1 MVQQAYLLL
10 SSLRIQPQLILN
22 VIFHQDLETTRTITA
37 PRRFLP
43 NILLILS
50 LSVLLCAEGYFG
62 FKLHALSEQQERI
75 KHDYSD
81 INNIT
86 YGLFSVQ
93 QWKDNVADIVRHQ
106 VRGLKM
112 TKKQKKI
119 LQTEVEQVLLALID
133 KAEALVNKP
142 KKTISGKIQKFAIKN
157 FVNSDSI
164 RAQVPT
170 FAKKIMAEIDN
181 PKNKKQ
187 LGKMALGEFNELAKE
202 ESLDTAF
209 RAKSTELKQMYTRY
223 QVTSTPDLNKKLS
236 GTLSSIKK
244 QTYAYSFAMLG
255 CVVIVLGFWWVLRK
269 RRDLHTALFIM
280 SLLFAFILLAV
291 GLTASMIEVDARIRS
306 LDFVLL
312 GEHVVFNDQVLFFQ
326 SKSIMDVV
334 RVLLSQSGIDSVL
347 VGVLILAFSILFPVV
362 KLSSTGIHL
371 LGGKRWAENRLV
383 KYFAFQ
389 SGKWSMAD
397 VIVIAI
403 LMAYI
408 GLNGLLEGQLQA
420 LNINNDSL
428 TILTTNNTAL
438 QPGYII
444 FIAFVLYGLIL
455 STILKSI
462 TPHDTH

>member
-1 MVQQAYLLL
+1 
-10 SSLRIQPQLILN
+10 
-22 VIFHQDLETTRTITA
+22 LETQEKHTKEQKS
-37 PRRFLP
+37 FLP
-43 NILLILS
+43 KLLLILA
-50 LSVLLCAEGYFG
+50 LALLLGAEGYFG
-62 FKLHALSEQQERI
+62 FRLHQLSDQQEQI
-75 KHDYSD
+75 KEDYSN

-93 QWKDNVADIVRHQ
+93 QWKDNVSKIVHHQ
-106 VRGLKM
+106 VGNLKM
-112 TKKQKKI
+112 TKKQKKV
-119 LQTEVEQVLLALID
+119 LQTEVEQVLLALIN

-142 KKTISGKIQKFAIKN
+142 KKTLSGKIQKFAIKN

-164 RAQVPT
+164 KAQVPG
-170 FAKKIMAEIDN
+170 FAKKIIAEVDN

-187 LGKMALGEFNELAKE
+187 LSKMAIGEFNEIANE
-202 ESLDTAF
+202 EKKDSAF
-209 RAKSTELKQMYTRY
+209 VANAAAIKTMYRKY
-223 QVTSTPDLNKKLS
+223 QVSSTDVLNKKLVAS
-236 GTLSSIKK
+236 LAEIREK
-244 QTYAYSFAMLG
+244 TYGYSFSMLA
-255 CVVIVLGFWWVLRK
+255 CVVVVLGFWWGLRK
-269 RRDLHTALFIM
+269 RRDLHVTLFVM
-280 SLLFAFILLAV
+280 SLFFAFILLAV

-312 GEHVVFNDQVLFFQ
+312 GEHVMFKDQVLFFQ

-334 RVLLSQSGIDSVL
+334 RVLISQPGIDSIL
-347 VGVLILAFSILFPVV
+347 VGVLILVFSILFPVV

-371 LGGKRWAENRLV
+371 LGNKRLAENGII

-420 LNINNDSL
+420 LNIKNDSL

-444 FIAFVLYGLIL
+444 FISFVLYGLIL
-455 STILKSI
+455 STILKFI
-462 TPHDTH
+462 TPHDAH

>member
-1 MVQQAYLLL
+1 LSRGNTKPIILQTQQIPMEKKKSFFPKLM
-10 SSLRIQPQLILN
+10 
-22 VIFHQDLETTRTITA
+22 
-37 PRRFLP
+37 
-43 NILLILS
+43 LILS
-50 LSVLLCAEGYFG
+50 LAVLLGVEGYFG
-62 FKLHALSEQQERI
+62 FRLHELSNQQEQI
-75 KHDYSD
+75 KEDYAD

-86 YGLFSVQ
+86 FGLFSVQ
-93 QWKDNVADIVRHQ
+93 QWKDNVARIVNHQ

-112 TKKQKKI
+112 TKKQKKV
-119 LQTEVEQVLLALID
+119 LQQEVEGVILALID

-164 RAQVPT
+164 RAQVPV
-170 FAKKIMAEIDN
+170 FARKIIAEVDD
-181 PKNKKQ
+181 PKNKRQ
-187 LGKMALGEFNELAKE
+187 LSKMAIGEFNALAKE
-202 ESLDTAF
+202 EMKDSAF
-209 RAKSTELKQMYTRY
+209 VAKQAEVETMYKKYKVSSTDE
-223 QVTSTPDLNKKLS
+223 LNKKMVA
-236 GTLSSIKK
+236 TLSIIRDK
-244 QTYAYSFAMLG
+244 TYQFSFVMLG
-255 CVVIVLGFWWVLRK
+255 CVAVVLAFWWGLRK
-269 RRDLHTALFIM
+269 RRDLHVTLFVM
-280 SLLFAFILLAV
+280 SLFFAFILLAV

-312 GEHVVFNDQVLFFQ
+312 GEHVEFQDQVLFFQ

-334 RVLLSQSGIDSVL
+334 MVLIGQSGIDSVM
-347 VGVLILAFSILFPVV
+347 VGVLILVFSILFPVV

-371 LGGKRWAENRLV
+371 LGNKKLAENKII

-420 LNINNDSL
+420 LNIKNDSL

-438 QPGYII
+438 QPGFII
-444 FIAFVLYGLIL
+444 FISFVLYGLIL
-455 STILKSI
+455 STILKFI
-462 TPHDTH
+462 TPHDAH

>member
-1 MVQQAYLLL
+1 M
-10 SSLRIQPQLILN
+10 
-22 VIFHQDLETTRTITA
+22 ETQEKHTKERKS
-37 PRRFLP
+37 FLP
-43 NILLILS
+43 KLLLILA
-50 LSVLLCAEGYFG
+50 LALLLGAEGYFG
-62 FKLHALSEQQERI
+62 FRLHQLSDQQEQI
-75 KHDYSD
+75 KKDYSG

-93 QWKDNVADIVRHQ
+93 QWKDNVSKIVHHQ
-106 VRGLKM
+106 VGNLKM
-112 TKKQKKI
+112 TKKQKKV
-119 LQTEVEQVLLALID
+119 LQTEVEQVLLALIN

-142 KKTISGKIQKFAIKN
+142 KKTLSGKIQKFAIKN

-164 RAQVPT
+164 KAQVPG
-170 FAKKIMAEIDN
+170 FAKKIIAEVDN

-187 LGKMALGEFNELAKE
+187 LSKMAIGEFNEIANE
-202 ESLDTAF
+202 EKKDSAF
-209 RAKSTELKQMYTRY
+209 VANAAAIKTMYQKY
-223 QVTSTPDLNKKLS
+223 QVSSTDVLNKKLVAS
-236 GTLSSIKK
+236 LAEIRTK
-244 QTYAYSFAMLG
+244 TYGYSFGMLA
-255 CVVIVLGFWWVLRK
+255 CVVVVLGFWWGLRK
-269 RRDLHTALFIM
+269 RRDLHVTLFVM
-280 SLLFAFILLAV
+280 SLFFAFILLAV

-312 GEHVVFNDQVLFFQ
+312 GEHVMFKDQVLFFQ

-334 RVLLSQSGIDSVL
+334 RVLISQPGIDSIL
-347 VGVLILAFSILFPVV
+347 VGVLILVFSILFPVV

-371 LGGKRWAENRLV
+371 LGNKRLAENGV
-383 KYFAFQ
+383 IKYFAFQ

-420 LNINNDSL
+420 LNIKNDSL

-444 FIAFVLYGLIL
+444 FISFVLYGLIL
-455 STILKSI
+455 STILKFI
-462 TPHDTH
+462 TPHDAH

>member
-1 MVQQAYLLL
+1 M
-10 SSLRIQPQLILN
+10 IG
-22 VIFHQDLETTRTITA
+22 LETQNKHTKERKS
-37 PRRFLP
+37 FLP
-43 NILLILS
+43 KLLLILA
-50 LSVLLCAEGYFG
+50 LALLLGTEGYFG
-62 FKLHALSEQQERI
+62 FRLHELSDQQERI
-75 KHDYSD
+75 KEDYSD

-93 QWKDNVADIVRHQ
+93 QWKDNVSRIVHHQ
-106 VRGLKM
+106 VRNLKM
-112 TKKQKKI
+112 TKKQKKV
-119 LQTEVEQVLLALID
+119 LQTEVEQVLLALIN
-133 KAEALVNKP
+133 KAEGLVNKP

-164 RAQVPT
+164 KAQVPA
-170 FAKKIMAEIDN
+170 FAKKIIAEVDN

-187 LGKMALGEFNELAKE
+187 LSKMAIGEFNNLADE
-202 ESLDTAF
+202 EKFDSAF
-209 RAKSTELKQMYTRY
+209 VANAAAVKSMYKRY
-223 QVTSTPDLNKKLS
+223 QVSSTDALNKKLTTS
-236 GTLSSIKK
+236 LVQIRSK
-244 QTYAYSFAMLG
+244 TYAYSLGMLA
-255 CVVIVLGFWWVLRK
+255 CVVVVLGFWWVLRK
-269 RRDLHTALFIM
+269 RKDLHVVLFVM
-280 SLLFAFILLAV
+280 SLFFAFILLAV

-312 GEHVVFNDQVLFFQ
+312 GEHVIFKDQVLFFQ

-334 RVLLSQSGIDSVL
+334 RVLIGQDGIDSIL
-347 VGVLILAFSILFPVV
+347 VGVLILIFSILFPVV
-362 KLSSTGIHL
+362 KLTSTGIHL
-371 LGGKRWAENRLV
+371 LGNKKLAENRII

-420 LNINNDSL
+420 LNIKNDSL

-444 FIAFVLYGLIL
+444 FISFVLYGLIL
-455 STILKSI
+455 STILKFI